1 MSIGFQEP
9 EGKEHV
15 KEPGKVK
22 ELRQV
27 AFASSFAFITDGT
40 CKGHPS
46 LLDFTKQG
54 VLSLE
59 TPQAALSTYSRPVV
73 LRVSIGETP

>member
-40 CKGHPS
+40 CRGHPS

-54 VLSLE
+54 VLSRDASGCLIYI
-59 TPQAALSTYSRPVV
+59 LSPVV